1 MHSCLSNSH
10 SNPHKVDIITFILHM
25 RKAHGSKT
33 LYNLTEYL
41 STLGKDQ
48 IQVCQNHTH
57 TLSFCEISISVN
69 GTSQVLSEE
78 VKGISIMILL
88 L

>member
-10 SNPHKVDIITFILHM
+10 SNQHEVDIITFILHM

-33 LYNLTEYL
+33 LYNLPECL
-41 STLGKDQ
+41 STQGKDQ
-48 IQVCQNHTH
+48 IQVCQTHTH
-57 TLSFCEISISVN
+57 ALSFCEISIPVN
-69 GTSQVLSEE
+69 RINQVLSEE